1 MINTCG
7 ERDFSQKILSFR
19 DRSCFSTALK
29 TTTTTST
36 TKILN
41 WARFNL
47 FEISLVINSGENI
60 GSITKETVEFIPITN
75 YEEADIRLAFHA
87 RMSNE
92 AAFIVARDTYV
103 SLLLIYT

>member
-1 MINTCG
+1 MINTYG

-19 DRSCFSTALK
+19 DWSCFSTALK
-29 TTTTTST
+29 TTTTTT

-47 FEISLVINSGENI
+47 FEISLVINSSENI

-92 AAFIVARDTYV
+92 ASFIVARDTYV

>member
-1 MINTCG
+1 M
-7 ERDFSQKILSFR
+7 
-19 DRSCFSTALK
+19 
-29 TTTTTST
+29 
-36 TKILN
+36 
-41 WARFNL
+41 
-47 FEISLVINSGENI
+47 NSSENI

-92 AAFIVARDTYV
+92 ASFIVARDTYV